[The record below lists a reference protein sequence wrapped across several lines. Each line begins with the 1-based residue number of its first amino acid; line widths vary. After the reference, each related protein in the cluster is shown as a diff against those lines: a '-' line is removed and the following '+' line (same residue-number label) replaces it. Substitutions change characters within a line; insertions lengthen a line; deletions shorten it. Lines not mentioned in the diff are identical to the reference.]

1 MVAFKGK
8 RTFLDDELTV
18 AAFFPKRVTAY
29 FKSAKD
35 LDGIKKTFKLELR
48 HFSCLRPRAV
58 RRLLVW
64 EVPKGEDVPLPLE
77 EWADH
82 MYFHPNVRMDG
93 WDIVWAQFVELN
105 TKTDN
110 AWPLCPNSP
119 KFWQHP
125 VQGSAI
131 FRWPPSFFEAWVK
144 VVAEGRKLA
153 LDPAPLPVAGPSG
166 TSHTPDPS
174 LTAPPSP
181 SHSSHPPP
189 PSSHDDWEM
198 LSSSGEESDS
208 PGLQAVLQVKK
219 EMAEAAQVGFL
230 PSVDGQGM
238 CTQCSATY

>member
-18 AAFFPKRVTAY
+18 ATFFPRRVTAY
-29 FKSAKD
+29 FQSAKD

-48 HFSCLRPRAV
+48 HFNCLRSRAV
-58 RRLLVW
+58 RRLFVW
-64 EVPKGEDVPLPLE
+64 EIPEGEDVPLHLE

-82 MYFHPNVRMDG
+82 VYFHPNVRMDG
-93 WDIVWAQFVELN
+93 RDIVWTRFVELN

-110 AWPLCPNSP
+110 SWPLCPHSP

-125 VQGSAI
+125 IQGSAI
-131 FRWPPSFFEAWVK
+131 FCWPPSSFEAWVK
-144 VVAEGRKLA
+144 VVAEGGTLA
-153 LDPAPLPVAGPSG
+153 VDPAPLPVAGPSG

-174 LTAPPSP
+174 LTAAPSP
-181 SHSSHPPP
+181 SHSSHPP

-198 LSSSGEESDS
+198 LSSSGEESDL

-219 EMAEAAQVGFL
+219 EMAEAAQLGFL
-230 PSVDGQGM
+230 PSVDDQGM
-238 CTQCSATY
+238 CTQCSATH